1 MNKITN
7 KIKFLTI
14 ISILIASFRIAVTS
28 AYAQSEN
35 PITFSVSAIIPENQI
50 DKNLSY
56 FDLKMEPEMTQ
67 TIQVMITNNSNEE
80 ITSNIAVNAASTG
93 TNGIIAYSEH
103 GIQDKSMKYSIE
115 DIAKVDTPEVV
126 IPANKSTVVDIQLTM
141 PKESYDGVIL
151 GGIYITAESNVEG
164 EESSSD
170 GFEIENKIAYALGL
184 KLTENDKQVEPN
196 MNLKTIEPS
205 LEAMR
210 TAMNIKLQN
219 SEPIIMK
226 NVMIDAQIYK
236 KGESEVLHSA
246 KTTTA
251 EISPNSSF
259 DFVVDWENNKIEPG
273 QYRLKMRVEY
283 KDDYWEWDE
292 DFEVKDDASSAVNDD
307 AINIENEFP
316 IWIIVVAGTG
326 VLSILLYLAFIFGKK
341 SKKDKEEQ

>member
-14 ISILIASFRIAVTS
+14 ISILIASFSIAATS

-80 ITSNIAVNAASTG
+80 ITSNIAINAASTG

-151 GGIYITAESNVEG
+151 GGIYITAESNVES
-164 EESSSD
+164 EKLSSD

-184 KLTENDKQVEPN
+184 KLTENDKEVKPN

-236 KGESEVLHSA
+236 KGESKVLHSA

-283 KDDYWEWDE
+283 EDDYWEWDE
-292 DFEVKDDASSAVNDD
+292 EFEVKDDASSAVNDD

-316 IWIIVVAGTG
+316 IWIIVVAGAG
-326 VLSILLYLAFIFGKK
+326 VLGILLYLAFIFGKR
-341 SKKDKEEQ
+341 SKKDKDK